1 MYGSSNSTA
10 SNTDKEA
17 SSTISNNK
25 LKCYD
30 YNYKGVCN
38 RIRCSYM
45 HTCSL
50 SHPQLKCRIV
60 RSNNDSSRYG
70 NQQPWYA
77 RASTAVASN
86 NKLESTSVSKPAQS
100 VKQSCQ

>member
-1 MYGSSNSTA
+1 MFEANSNSTA

-17 SSTISNNK
+17 PSTMSNNK

-45 HTCSL
+45 HTCIKCSL
-50 SHPQLKCRIV
+50 SHPQLKCRVV

-70 NQQPWYA
+70 NQQPWYP
-77 RASTAVASN
+77 RASTVVTSN
-86 NKLESTSVSKPAQS
+86 SKLESTSVSKPVQ
-100 VKQSCQ
+100 C